1 MIEISKSA
9 VAKAKIQTMKL
20 TMSQS
25 TSGKNRG
32 LIVLKANVRDLSPTV
47 RPFYSLGQCASF
59 KND

>member
-32 LIVLKANVRDLSPTV
+32 LIVLNANVRDLSTTV